1 MPNDRKEA
9 ALPAALVAGLAEG
22 VVPIAPLPD
31 RAAAV
36 KARIVERVRRER
48 SRFLTVHAA
57 DGSWSQVAPG
67 VQSKLL
73 HDDGAMRSFLL
84 RLEPGARLPSHRHAA
99 EEACVVLEGS
109 AQLGDIEVRAGDFH
123 LAPAGSVH
131 GEVTTRTGA
140 LLFLRAAS
148 GTGPRPTPAAPSPR
162 T

>member
-1 MPNDRKEA
+1 MPDDRKEA
-9 ALPAALVAGLAEG
+9 ALPGALAAGFAEG
-22 VVPIAPLPD
+22 IMPIAPLPD

-48 SRFLTVHAA
+48 SRFRTVHAG
-57 DGSWSQVAPG
+57 DGSWVQIAPG
-67 VQSKLL
+67 VESKLL
-73 HDDGAMRSFLL
+73 HDDGAMRMFLL
-84 RLEPGARLPSHRHAA
+84 RLAPGARLPSHGHAA

-140 LLFLRAAS
+140 LLFLRAAT
-148 GTGPRPTPAAPSPR
+148 GTGLRA
-162 T
+162 